1 MRYEEFKKKFNN
13 LPFVVE
19 RDILLGKE
27 ARQVFRNQLNRWQ
40 KRGLVVKLKRGV
52 YMFNRDERKL
62 NPGDF
67 FIANQLCAPS
77 YISLES
83 ALSFY
88 GLIPERVADTTS
100 VTTKKTLSIRS
111 IEGFFLYQHIKTI
124 AFRGFRSQRDESG
137 VDFFIAEPEKAVL
150 DFLYLNID
158 KIPVDN
164 KDIFSVSFRFQNLGG
179 LKARRVIEL
188 SKLFGSRKLLK
199 IVDNLKAYIRK
210 G

>member
-1 MRYEEFKKKFNN
+1 MRCEEFKKKFNN

-27 ARQVFRNQLNRWQ
+27 ARQVFRNQLNRWK

-111 IEGFFLYQHIKTI
+111 IEGFFCT
-124 AFRGFRSQRDESG
+124 
-137 VDFFIAEPEKAVL
+137 
-150 DFLYLNID
+150 NI
-158 KIPVDN
+158 
-164 KDIFSVSFRFQNLGG
+164 
-179 LKARRVIEL
+179 
-188 SKLFGSRKLLK
+188 
-199 IVDNLKAYIRK
+199 
-210 G
+210 